1 MKPRVLIDT
10 AFRKRDLVFSAA
22 DWNRV
27 NAICDVA
34 WGLEAEVPPDRYDEF
49 RDVQVIV
56 SGWWRHG
63 KLSDWPNL
71 RAFMEVAGGLPSPDQ
86 IDYPTAFARQIRI
99 LSCSPAFGPIV
110 AEMGLGLALAA
121 ARQIARND
129 REFRTAEEP
138 WSHEQF
144 RGEFSLYGKTIG
156 FIGYG
161 ALGRCLRNLL
171 EPWGVHVLAYD
182 PWMTD
187 AYLAS
192 LGMEPCSLEDV
203 MRRSDVSFVLATPS
217 KHNRQLVSKELLA
230 LIPDGRVIVL
240 LSRAHLI
247 DFEALTAE
255 VISKR
260 IFAAIDV
267 FPEEPF
273 DPAHPLRQASHAV
286 LSPHRAGG
294 QDEALQCIGT
304 LVTRDLE
311 AVLNGLPPR
320 EMLSAEPEYLK
331 LRG

>member
-1 MKPRVLIDT
+1 M
-10 AFRKRDLVFSAA
+10 
-22 DWNRV
+22 

-34 WGLEAEVPPDRYDEF
+34 WGLDEELTADRYDEF

-56 SGWWRHG
+56 TGWWRHG
-63 KLSDWPNL
+63 ELSDWPNL
-71 RAFMEVAGGLPSPDQ
+71 RAYMEVAGSLPPPNQ
-86 IDYPTAFARQIRI
+86 FDYQTAFAKQIRI

-110 AEMGLGLALAA
+110 AEMGLALALAA

-129 REFRTAEEP
+129 REFRTADEP
-138 WSHEQF
+138 WSHEKF

-161 ALGRCLRNLL
+161 AVGRCLRSLL
-171 EPWGVHVLAYD
+171 EPWGVRLLVFD

-192 LGMEPCSLEDV
+192 LGMEPCSVEDLLS
-203 MRRSDVSFVLATPS
+203 RSDVSFFLATPS
-217 KHNRQLVSKELLA
+217 QFNRGLVNNERLA
-230 LIPDGRVIVL
+230 LIPDGKVLVL
-240 LSRAHLI
+240 LSRAHLV
-247 DFEALTAE
+247 DFDALAAE
-255 VISKR
+255 VISGR

-273 DPAHPLRQASHAV
+273 DAKHPLRQASHAV

-294 QDEALQCIGT
+294 QDEALRCFGT

-311 AVLNGLPPR
+311 AVLRGLPPR
-320 EMLSAEPEYLK
+320 EMLSAEPENLK
-331 LRG
+331 LRGWAGMVR